1 MGSAFLIT
9 LREGIEMALIIAIV
23 LAYLVKIGRK
33 SEARTVWYGTLAAVA
48 VAVGAGAIIFAAI
61 GELEG
66 KAEAIVEG
74 VVAFLAAGVLT
85 WMVFW
90 MRRQARHI
98 KGELH
103 AKVDAAVASGS
114 TLALAGLAFFAVLR
128 EGLETALFLIGA
140 SVGSSSSLEQA
151 IGGLAGL
158 AVAVVIGFG
167 IFKGSKRVNLRAFFM
182 WTGVLV
188 LLFAAGLLAKGVHE
202 FQEAH
207 LLGTVNEHVWDVS
220 SLSWLNPGDT
230 WFADLLKG
238 LFGWNPAPSLEML
251 VVYFAYLIPVGLSFL
266 AGARGVP
273 LATTPAPQ
281 EARETS
287 SV

>member
-9 LREGIEMALIIAIV
+9 LREGLEMALIVAIV
-23 LAYLVKIGRK
+23 LAYLVKIGRR
-33 SEARTVWYGTLAAVA
+33 SDARTVWYGTIAAVA

-66 KAEAIVEG
+66 RAEEIVEG
-74 VVAFLAAGVLT
+74 VVALAAAGVLT

-90 MRRQARHI
+90 MRRQARHL
-98 KGELH
+98 KGELQ

-114 TLALAGLAFFAVLR
+114 TYALAGLAFFAVLR

-140 SVGSSSSLEQA
+140 SVGSSSSFEQA
-151 IGGLAGL
+151 IGGVAGI
-158 AVAVVIGFG
+158 AIAVVIGYL
-167 IFKGSKRVNLRAFFM
+167 IYKGSRLVNLRSFFM

-202 FQEAH
+202 FQEAG
-207 LLGTVNEHVWDVS
+207 LIGTVNEHVWDVS
-220 SLSWLNPGDT
+220 SIGWLNPGET
-230 WFADLLKG
+230 WFADLIKG

-251 VVYFAYLIPVGLSFL
+251 LVYFLYLTPVGLSFL
-266 AGARGVP
+266 LGTRGVP
-273 LATTPAPQ
+273 PTSIPAEPVPATT
-281 EARETS
+281 

>member
-9 LREGIEMALIIAIV
+9 LREGIEMALIVAIV
-23 LAYLVKIGRK
+23 LAYLVKIGRRSDAK
-33 SEARTVWYGTLAAVA
+33 IVWYGTLAAVA

-66 KAEAIVEG
+66 RSEEIVEG
-74 VVAFLAAGVLT
+74 VVAFAAAGVLT

-98 KGELH
+98 KGELQ

-114 TLALAGLAFFAVLR
+114 TYALAGLAFFAVLR

-140 SVGSSSSLEQA
+140 SVGSSSSFEQA
-151 IGGLAGL
+151 IGGVAGL
-158 AVAVVIGFG
+158 AIAVVIGYL
-167 IFKGSKRVNLRAFFM
+167 IYKGSSRVNLRSFFM

-202 FQEAH
+202 FQEAG
-207 LLGTVNEHVWDVS
+207 LIGSVNEHVWDVS
-220 SLSWLNPGDT
+220 SVTWLNPGET

-251 VVYFAYLIPVGLSFL
+251 LVYFAYVIPVGLSFL
-266 AGARGVP
+266 SGARGVP
-273 LATTPAPQ
+273 PKSAPAEPARATT
-281 EARETS
+281 